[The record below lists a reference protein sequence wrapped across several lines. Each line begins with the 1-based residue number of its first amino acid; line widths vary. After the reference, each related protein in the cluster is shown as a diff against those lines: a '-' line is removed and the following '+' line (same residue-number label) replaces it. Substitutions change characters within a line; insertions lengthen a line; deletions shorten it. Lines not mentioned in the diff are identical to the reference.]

1 MLAQPLTLT
10 LTKQVKDAV
19 KRSAASSDLGK
30 TPITLLSVGAANI
43 AYWGVKNPSEI
54 LKVRRQ
60 AGVTNDTLGAA
71 ADLWRNEG
79 LSGFYNSYGSNYAYS
94 TPVDAIKFLLYEQLK
109 GQFKERRQGG
119 SLTPVEAAIGG
130 AIAASTAQAIAT
142 PLDVARVRIMTSDA
156 TGVVDT
162 MRDIADNEGGGALY
176 AGIAPKVVRAIAS
189 GAIQFSTYEATKE
202 WSLNFLARRFPGL

>member
-1 MLAQPLTLT
+1 
-10 LTKQVKDAV
+10 
-19 KRSAASSDLGK
+19 
-30 TPITLLSVGAANI
+30 
-43 AYWGVKNPSEI
+43 VKNPSEI

-71 ADLWRNEG
+71 AELWRNEG
-79 LSGFYNSYGSNYAYS
+79 LGGFYSSYGSNYAYS
-94 TPVDAIKFLLYEQLK
+94 TPVDAIKFLLYEQIK

-119 SLTPVEAAIGG
+119 ALSPIEAAVGG

-162 MRDIADNEGGGALY
+162 MRDIAANEGGGALY
-176 AGIAPKVVRAIAS
+176 AGIAPKVVRALAS

-202 WSLNFLARRFPGL
+202 WSLNFLARRFPQL

>member
-1 MLAQPLTLT
+1 MAILPIAMLWLCYGFTMALLTMAPLT
-10 LTKQVKDAV
+10 
-19 KRSAASSDLGK
+19 
-30 TPITLLSVGAANI
+30 I
-43 AYWGVKNPSEI
+43 
-54 LKVRRQ
+54 
-60 AGVTNDTLGAA
+60 
-71 ADLWRNEG
+71 
-79 LSGFYNSYGSNYAYS
+79 
-94 TPVDAIKFLLYEQLK
+94 
-109 GQFKERRQGG
+109 
-119 SLTPVEAAIGG
+119 
-130 AIAASTAQAIAT
+130 ASTAQAIAT